1 MVTSADFHADS
12 DRAEGRYSTDA
23 ESFRSAFD
31 YAAIGMA
38 LVASD
43 GRWLKVNRSVCE
55 LLGYSE
61 PELLATNFQA
71 LTHPEDLDADLSYV
85 RQLLRGE
92 IRTYQMEKR
101 YFHKLGQIVWALL
114 SVSLVRDGEGNPIYL
129 IAQIQNITDR
139 KQAEETLQQIN
150 AQLERRGQERADAL
164 LRSEQRYRSLV
175 KATAQVVW
183 LADPE
188 GKALGTMADWREY
201 TGQPTEQMQGW
212 GWLEAIH
219 PEDRERTRRN
229 WTKAVE
235 TQSFYKAE
243 YRLRT
248 RDGSYRHHIAKAVPI
263 LEADGNI
270 REWVGANTDITE
282 QKQAERARR
291 KSDKLYRTLAR
302 NFPNGSVLLFDR
314 DLRYLIAEG
323 VSLGEAGKEQL
334 EGRTMWEALPEQT
347 CGILEPLYR
356 AALAGETRITEIPHS
371 GLIYQV
377 HTLPVKNEQGEIFAG
392 MVMAQDITLYKQAEA
407 VLQRARDLLEMRV
420 RERTQ
425 ELTEANAALQAEIS
439 DRQLAEQRLEKL
451 ADELKRS
458 NQELE
463 QFAYVASH
471 DLQEPLRAVTGYTQL
486 LELEYRDN
494 LDETALDYMNFIVD
508 GAGRM
513 QQLIQDLLAYSRVG
527 THAGEFTPVDCN
539 AVVKQV
545 LQNLQVAI
553 ARARDGEFV
562 RDELPIRSKTE
573 TLVWTDFSLKPL
585 KDERG
590 QVIMLIAEGRDIS
603 DRKLAETEILKTLAR
618 ERELNQLK
626 SSFVA
631 MVSHEFRNPLT
642 TIKSSSEILQRYEQK
657 LDRDKK
663 SRHFNRIQN
672 SLNGMIELLDEILL
686 LGKSEAGKLQ
696 YKPVPLD
703 LKQFCRNLTETL
715 QQSAG
720 EPHKIIFTCQGEVT
734 QSEMDEALLGHIFSN
749 LLSNAVK
756 YSPAGG
762 TVWFNLLCQNGIA
775 QFQIR
780 DEGIG
785 IPLNDQKHLF
795 DTFHRAS
802 NVGQIKGTGL
812 GLSIVKKCVE
822 LHRGQIRVESEV
834 GVGTTFIVTLPA
846 NQPAR
851 LVTL

>member
-1 MVTSADFHADS
+1 
-12 DRAEGRYSTDA
+12 
-23 ESFRSAFD
+23 
-31 YAAIGMA
+31 MA
-38 LVASD
+38 LVAPD

-114 SVSLVRDGEGNPIYL
+114 SVSLVRDGEGNPIYF

-139 KQAEETLQQIN
+139 KQAEDALRQIN
-150 AQLERRGQERADAL
+150 AQLERRGQERAEAL
-164 LRSEQRYRSLV
+164 LKSEQRYRSLV

-553 ARARDGEFV
+553 AHDRATVTCDP
-562 RDELPIRSKTE
+562 LPAVMANKTQ
-573 TLVWTDFSLKPL
+573 LLQLF
-585 KDERG
+585 
-590 QVIMLIAEGRDIS
+590 QNLI
-603 DRKLAETEILKTLAR
+603 
-618 ERELNQLK
+618 
-626 SSFVA
+626 
-631 MVSHEFRNPLT
+631 
-642 TIKSSSEILQRYEQK
+642 
-657 LDRDKK
+657 
-663 SRHFNRIQN
+663 
-672 SLNGMIELLDEILL
+672 
-686 LGKSEAGKLQ
+686 
-696 YKPVPLD
+696 
-703 LKQFCRNLTETL
+703 
-715 QQSAG
+715 
-720 EPHKIIFTCQGEVT
+720 
-734 QSEMDEALLGHIFSN
+734 
-749 LLSNAVK
+749 SNAVK
-756 YSPAGG
+756 FRREEPPQVRIWAHSSDRA
-762 TVWFNLLCQNGIA
+762 WL
-775 QFQIR
+775 FQVR
-780 DEGIG
+780 DNGIG
-785 IPLNDQKHLF
+785 IKRRYQERIFEIFKRLHTRREFP
-795 DTFHRAS
+795 
-802 NVGQIKGTGL
+802 GTGI
-812 GLSIVKKCVE
+812 GLAICKKIVE
-822 LHRGQIRVESEV
+822 RHGGRIWVESQP
-834 GVGTTFIVTLPA
+834 GVGTTFYFTLPA
-846 NQPAR
+846 PPSPLATPANDDE
-851 LVTL
+851 LSIAQTD